1 MARATGQFHRAAHR
15 AKSQRTQV
23 ALSCTECG
31 SRNYK
36 TTKVRRDGVPAL
48 SLKKFCKI
56 CNRHTTHIE
65 ST

>member
-1 MARATGQFHRAAHR
+1 VARATGVR
-15 AKSQRTQV
+15 RTQRIEV

-36 TTKVRRDGVPAL
+36 TTKARREGAPAL
-48 SLKKFCKI
+48 TLKKFCKI